1 MNFIVVIRV
10 RKSVSEEEQAERI
23 RQLYR
28 RPDIT
33 EADQKRYVAKLI
45 EDSKNANNTIAV
57 IMVISIVFIIAN
69 LLCGRILYALVT
81 GALLG
86 YLYYFGK
93 KYEWIF
99 PIGKMLCG
107 AVSFVSVL
115 KGIYA
120 AGFLPDSFA
129 SVITALAAASVPADI
144 LMGLYF
150 LYSKK
155 VDAYVKYVE
164 YVSLTEEMNG
174 K

>member
-1 MNFIVVIRV
+1 
-10 RKSVSEEEQAERI
+10 
-23 RQLYR
+23 
-28 RPDIT
+28 
-33 EADQKRYVAKLI
+33 
-45 EDSKNANNTIAV
+45 
-57 IMVISIVFIIAN
+57 
-69 LLCGRILYALVT
+69 
-81 GALLG
+81 
-86 YLYYFGK
+86 
-93 KYEWIF
+93 
-99 PIGKMLCG
+99 MLCG
-107 AVSFVSVL
+107 AASFVSVL